1 MGDLFSK
8 SSGRARQPL
17 AERMRP
23 RSLEEFI
30 GQEELVGPGRALRRL
45 IESGE
50 LRSLILWGPPGSG
63 KTTLGW
69 IIARR
74 IEGNFVAFS
83 AALSPI
89 KEIRRAMEASQRKF
103 RAYGKRDVIFVDE
116 IHRFNKAQQDV
127 FLPFL
132 EEGSI
137 VLVGATTENPSLE
150 LVPPLLSRSQVFALQ
165 PLSEEEIKLILK
177 NALEDGERGLG
188 ELGVELAPEAAD
200 FIAQFCDGD
209 ARRALNLL
217 ELAAELTLA
226 KAQARGRASGSGSRT
241 ITLAAVEEAAQR
253 KLPRFDKH
261 GEEFYNLISALHK
274 SVRNSD
280 PDAALYWLARML
292 AGGADPLYIAR
303 RLIRMA
309 TEDIGLADPNAL
321 QVAVSAKLAYEALGS
336 PEGELA
342 LAEAAV
348 YLATAPK
355 SNSVYKAFDAALED
369 VERTRNEP
377 VPLHLRNPVT
387 KLMRELGYG
396 KGYEFAHSYD
406 EGVAP
411 MECLPERLKD
421 RRYYQPRGSGYEAEV
436 AERLKRWEA
445 LRRGLG
451 QGRSRPSS

>member
-1 MGDLFSK
+1 MGNLFAEE
-8 SSGRARQPL
+8 ARQPL

-23 RSLEEFI
+23 RTLEEFV
-30 GQEELVGPGRALRRL
+30 GQEKLVGPGRALRQL

-69 IIARR
+69 IIANR
-74 IEGNFVAFS
+74 IKGNFLAFS
-83 AALSPI
+83 AAVSGI
-89 KEIRRAMEASQRKF
+89 KEIRRAMEESRRKF
-103 RAYGKRDVIFVDE
+103 RSYGSRDVIFIDE

-132 EEGSI
+132 EEGSV

-150 LVPPLLSRSQVFALQ
+150 LVTPLLSRSQVFVLE
-165 PLSEEEIKLILK
+165 PLGAEEIKLILK
-177 NALEDGERGLG
+177 NALEDEERGLG
-188 ELGVELAPEAAD
+188 GVELAPEAAE
-200 FIAQFCDGD
+200 FIAQVCDGD
-209 ARRALNLL
+209 ARRALNIL
-217 ELAAELTLA
+217 ELAADLA
-226 KAQARGRASGSGSRT
+226 PDEKIGLDHVQ
-241 ITLAAVEEAAQR
+241 EAAQR
-253 KLPRFDKH
+253 KLARFDKQ

-309 TEDIGLADPNAL
+309 TEDIGLADPGAL
-321 QVAVSAKLAYEALGS
+321 QVAVSAKAAFEAVGP

-342 LAEAAV
+342 LAEATV

-355 SNSVYKAFDAALED
+355 SNSVYKAYDAALED

-387 KLMRELGYG
+387 KLMKEVGYG
-396 KGYEFAHSYD
+396 EGYQYAHNV
-406 EGVAP
+406 EGGVAK
-411 MECLPERLKD
+411 MECLPENLKG
-421 RRYYQPRGSGYEAEV
+421 RRYYQPKDAGYEAEV
-436 AERLKRWEA
+436 AARLKQWEK
-445 LRRGLG
+445 LRRG
-451 QGRSRPSS
+451 

>member
-1 MGDLFSK
+1 MGNLFAEQ
-8 SSGRARQPL
+8 ARRPL

-23 RSLEEFI
+23 RTLEEFV
-30 GQEELVGPGRALRRL
+30 GQEKLVGPGRALRQL

-50 LRSLILWGPPGSG
+50 LRSLILWGPPGTG

-69 IIARR
+69 IIAHR
-74 IEGNFVAFS
+74 IKGNFLAFS
-83 AALSPI
+83 AAVSGI
-89 KEIRRAMEASQRKF
+89 KEIRRAMEESRKKF
-103 RAYGKRDVIFVDE
+103 RSYGSRDVIFIDE
-116 IHRFNKAQQDV
+116 VHRFNKAQQDV

-132 EEGSI
+132 EEGSV

-150 LVPPLLSRSQVFALQ
+150 LVTPLLSRSQVFVLE
-165 PLSEEEIKLILK
+165 PLSAEEIRLILK

-188 ELGVELAPEAAD
+188 GVGLDPEAAE
-200 FIAQFCDGD
+200 FIAQVCDGD
-209 ARRALNLL
+209 ARRALNIL
-217 ELAAELTLA
+217 ELAADLA
-226 KAQARGRASGSGSRT
+226 PDKNIGLDLAQ
-241 ITLAAVEEAAQR
+241 EAAQKR
-253 KLPRFDKH
+253 LTRFDKR

-280 PDAALYWLARML
+280 PDAALYWLVRML

-309 TEDIGLADPNAL
+309 TEDIGLADPGAL
-321 QVAVSAKLAYEALGS
+321 QVAMSAKAAFEALGP

-355 SNSVYKAFDAALED
+355 SNSVYRAYDAVLED

-387 KLMRELGYG
+387 KLMKEIGYG
-396 KGYEFAHSYD
+396 EGYQYAHNV
-406 EGVAP
+406 EGGVAK
-411 MECLPERLKD
+411 MECLPPNLTG
-421 RRYYQPRGSGYEAEV
+421 RRYYRPKDAGYEAEV
-436 AERLKRWEA
+436 AERLKQWAR
-445 LRRGLG
+445 LRE
-451 QGRSRPSS
+451 GRA

>member
-1 MGDLFSK
+1 MAHEMGDLFSISK
-8 SSGRARQPL
+8 GGGGAREHQPL

-30 GQEELVGPGRALRRL
+30 GQEELVGPGRALRQL
-45 IESGE
+45 IDSGE

-103 RAYGKRDVIFVDE
+103 RAYGRRDVIFVDE

-150 LVPPLLSRSQVFALQ
+150 LVPPLLSRSQVFVLQ
-165 PLSEEEIKLILK
+165 PLSEGEIKLILE
-177 NALEDGERGLG
+177 NALKDEERGLG
-188 ELGVELAPEAAD
+188 KLGLELAPEAAD

-217 ELAAELTLA
+217 ELAARLTLA
-226 KAQARGRASGSGSRT
+226 KRGQV

-253 KLPRFDKH
+253 KLPRFDKR

-292 AGGADPLYIAR
+292 AGGADPLYITR

-309 TEDIGLADPNAL
+309 TEDIGLADPRAL
-321 QVAVSAKLAYEALGS
+321 QVVVSAKAAYEALGS

-342 LAEAAV
+342 LAEAVV

-396 KGYEFAHSYD
+396 EGYKLAHSYD

-411 MECLPERLKD
+411 MECLPERLKGK
-421 RRYYQPRGSGYEAEV
+421 RYYQPKGGGYEAEV

-445 LRRGLG
+445 LKLKRELNQDRG
-451 QGRSRPSS
+451 

>member
-1 MGDLFSK
+1 MGDLFAEQ
-8 SSGRARQPL
+8 ARQPL

-23 RSLEEFI
+23 RTLEEFV

-69 IIARR
+69 IIANR
-74 IEGNFVAFS
+74 IKGNFLAFS
-83 AALSPI
+83 AALSGV
-89 KEIRRAMEASQRKF
+89 KEIRRAMEESRKKF
-103 RAYGKRDVIFVDE
+103 RSYGSRDVIFVDE

-150 LVPPLLSRSQVFALQ
+150 LVAPLLSRSQVFVLE
-165 PLSEEEIKLILK
+165 PLSAEEIKLILK
-177 NALEDGERGLG
+177 SALEDEERGLG
-188 ELGVELAPEAAD
+188 RMGHKLEPEAAE
-200 FIAQFCDGD
+200 FIAQVCDGD
-209 ARRALNLL
+209 ARRALNIL
-217 ELAAELTLA
+217 ELAADLA
-226 KAQARGRASGSGSRT
+226 PDQDKSIG
-241 ITLAAVEEAAQR
+241 LEAVQEAAQR
-253 KLPRFDKH
+253 RLARFDKR

-309 TEDIGLADPNAL
+309 TEDIGLADPQAL
-321 QVAVSAKLAYEALGS
+321 RVALSAKEAFEALGP

-348 YLATAPK
+348 YLAAAPK
-355 SNSVYKAFDAALED
+355 SNSVYKAYDAALED

-387 KLMRELGYG
+387 KLMEEIGYG
-396 KGYEFAHSYD
+396 EGYRYAHD
-406 EGVAP
+406 VEGGVAR
-411 MECLPERLKD
+411 MECLPPNLKD
-421 RRYYQPRGSGYEAEV
+421 RRYYRPKDSGYEAEV
-436 AERLKRWEA
+436 AVRLKRWER
-445 LRRGLG
+445 LRKG
-451 QGRSRPSS
+451 P